1 MIALPTL
8 NSVVVNG
15 AVPLTRFLHRN
26 WWSADAAEERDP
38 ETGTPGESGSPAY
51 PHCPCITVQQ
61 LPERCR
67 NIFPVWYIPRHFK
80 ISNCSIYKHD

>member
-15 AVPLTRFLHRN
+15 AVPQTRFLHKN
-26 WWSADAAEERDP
+26 WGSADAAEERDP
-38 ETGTPGESGSPAY
+38 ETGTPGE
-51 PHCPCITVQQ
+51 HCPCITVQQ

-67 NIFPVWYIPRHFK
+67 NIFPVWYMPRHFE